1 MGIAA
6 LLRASTA
13 ADAAADGRLKFSRL
27 EAENNKTRTRGERG
41 PVTANHDRPAR
52 AARAGNMPTGHRPG
66 TPRPMRTRVTTTDG
80 RFPGSRVA
88 AFDHLPRDGSVPSGI
103 HGRRLAAYSCGG
115 SCGIA
120 RRKST
125 GAMRTA
131 FPWLALAGTTTEIV
145 ALGTAVVNRVGLI
158 SMVAAQLSL
167 TRVRN
172 GHSRCSACAADSA
185 LTSVPC

>member
-1 MGIAA
+1 MEIAA
-6 LLRASTA
+6 LLRASKSMTA
-13 ADAAADGRLKFSRL
+13 AGAAADGRLRFSRL

-88 AFDHLPRDGSVPSGI
+88 AFDHLPRDRSVPSGFY
-103 HGRRLAAYSCGG
+103 GRRLAAYSCGG

-120 RRKST
+120 HREIYVP
-125 GAMRTA
+125 AVMRTA
-131 FPWLALAGTTTEIV
+131 FPWLALAGTTMEIV
-145 ALGTAVVNRVGLI
+145 ALGTADVNSSWLI
-158 SMVAAQLSL
+158 TMVAAQLSL

-172 GHSRCSACAADSA
+172 EHSRYSARGRQQR
-185 LTSVPC
+185 